1 MKPFD
6 AYDEKARVKVA
17 PPLAVAPLAQEDDMR
32 WNPNDDGINMSCTLK
47 FTKETNASGA
57 SGVRIGDARAAL
69 RRRLW

>member
-1 MKPFD
+1 
-6 AYDEKARVKVA
+6 
-17 PPLAVAPLAQEDDMR
+17 MR
-32 WNPNDDGINMSCTLK
+32 WNPNDDGINMYPYK